1 MPVISMASSK
11 GGCGKTTTCLVLG
24 TTMAAMGFDVSI
36 IDADPNQPIV
46 RWAKERGGQ
55 KTVRV
60 IGGVGERDIVG
71 VIDKEAAV
79 RQFVLIDLEGT
90 ASLMISRALS
100 RSDLAIIPMQASA
113 VDAHQAA
120 RALSL
125 IEDEQATIRR
135 KIAHKMLL
143 TRTSPLIPT
152 RNEKIILDQLKSM
165 NIPMFDTRLN
175 QRVAFATMF
184 TYAQTLDELDQKLVN
199 GVPEAMANAKELATE
214 VVKLIL
220 AIQESAKQD
229 ASKAA

>member
-1 MPVISMASSK
+1 MPVISMASPK

-24 TTMAAMGFDVSI
+24 TTLAAMGADVTI

-46 RWAKERGGQ
+46 RWSKERPAESP
-55 KTVRV
+55 VRV

-135 KIAHKMLL
+135 GILHRMLL

-152 RNEKIILDQLKSM
+152 RNEKIILDQLSSM
-165 NIPMFDTRLN
+165 KIPMFKTRLN
-175 QRVAFATMF
+175 QRVAFASLF

-199 GVPEAMANAKELATE
+199 GVSEANANARELAAE
-214 VVKLIL
+214 VIELIL
-220 AIQESAKQD
+220 SSQTMSV
-229 ASKAA
+229 AAE